1 MKIMMLN
8 PPFLEN
14 YSRASRSPAVTKGG
28 TIYYPLWLAYAT
40 GVLEKESHEVKLIDA
55 PAKNISLENTL
66 EIVEKFKPKL
76 VVIDTSTA
84 SVHSDVKVL
93 EKIKEKHSC
102 FCVLVGTHVSALPDQ
117 VLRMS
122 DKIDAIARHEYDYI
136 LRNLARELKNG
147 KPNLRNVKGLSF
159 MENKKLIHN
168 MNMPL
173 IQNLN
178 DIPFVSEVYKKHLAI
193 EDYFYAANLY
203 PEVTIVTGRGC
214 PFKCIFCLMPQTM
227 TGRNYR
233 PRSIENVVSE
243 FEYIKKT
250 FPQVKEIFL
259 EDDTFTADKQR
270 VHELCDEIIKCKLNI
285 TWSTNARADV
295 DLETLKKMKQ
305 AGCRLLCVG
314 FESGNQEILN
324 NIKKGTKLEIIRQF
338 IKDTKKAKI
347 LVHGCFML
355 GNKGETKETIAET
368 VKFAKELDPDTAQ
381 FFPIMVYPGT
391 EAYDYFK
398 SRGFLLSEDYT
409 KWLDEEGMHNC
420 MVSRP
425 WLTNKELVKLCN
437 NARMEFYMRPKYIF
451 QKIAQAMRHPKE
463 IPRLFKAGKTF
474 SRHIIEN
481 ISEKS
486 SDKS

>member
-1 MKIMMLN
+1 MLN

-28 TIYYPLWLAYAT
+28 TLYYPLWLAYAT
-40 GVLEKESHEVKLIDA
+40 GVMEKEGHEVKLIDA
-55 PAKNISLENTL
+55 PAENISLGNTL
-66 EIVEKFKPKL
+66 EIIEKFKPKL

-93 EKIKEKHSC
+93 KKIKEKHSC
-102 FCVLVGTHVSALPDQ
+102 FCVLVGTHVSVLSGQ

-136 LRNLARELKNG
+136 LRDLAKELKNE

-168 MNMPL
+168 MDAPF
-173 IQNLN
+173 IQNL
-178 DIPFVSEVYKKHLAI
+178 DEIPFVSEVYKKHLKI
-193 EDYFYAANLY
+193 ENYFYAANLY
-203 PEVTIVTGRGC
+203 PEITIVAGRGC
-214 PFKCIFCLMPQTM
+214 NFRCVFCLMPQTM
-227 TGRNYR
+227 TGRSYR
-233 PRSIENVVSE
+233 TRSIENVVSE

-270 VHELCDEIIKCKLNI
+270 VRELCNEMIKRKINI

-295 DLETLKKMKQ
+295 DFETLKKMKQ

-314 FESGNQEILN
+314 FESGNQKILN
-324 NIKKGTKLEIIRQF
+324 NIKKGTKLETIRQF
-338 IKDTKKAKI
+338 MKDTKKAKV

-398 SRGFLLSEDYT
+398 NRGFLLSEDYT
-409 KWLDEEGMHNC
+409 KWLDKEGMHNC
-420 MVSRP
+420 MISRP

-451 QKIAQAMRHPKE
+451 QKIVQAIRHPKE
-463 IPRLFKAGKTF
+463 IPRLFKAGRTF

-481 ISEKS
+481 ISEKIS
-486 SDKS
+486 GKS